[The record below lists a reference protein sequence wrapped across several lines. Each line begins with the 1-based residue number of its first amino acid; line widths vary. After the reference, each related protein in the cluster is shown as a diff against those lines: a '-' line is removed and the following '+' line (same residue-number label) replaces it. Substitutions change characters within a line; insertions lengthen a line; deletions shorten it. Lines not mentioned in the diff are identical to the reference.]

1 MNRKMGYKEEEGQE
15 TKFSSGMEKG
25 VPKQV
30 DHRSSAVNKAR
41 EALSMRKRS
50 NSGARLVMRDG
61 PTTPMVQ
68 SSTNPLTKNRP
79 PSGNRKTSKVENA
92 DLANEL
98 GINPW
103 D

>member
-1 MNRKMGYKEEEGQE
+1 MNRKMGFKDDEGPD
-15 TKFSSGMEKG
+15 TKFSSGMEKASFKTEE
-25 VPKQV
+25 P
-30 DHRSSAVNKAR
+30 RASAVNKAR
-41 EALSMRKRS
+41 EALSKRQRS
-50 NSGARLVMRDG
+50 GSGARHIIRDG

-68 SSTNPLTKNRP
+68 SSINPLGKNRP
-79 PSGNRKTSKVENA
+79 PSGTRKTAKVENA

>member
-1 MNRKMGYKEEEGQE
+1 MNRKMGFKDDAGPD
-15 TKFSSGMEKG
+15 TKFSSGMEKTTF
-25 VPKQV
+25 KAE
-30 DHRSSAVNKAR
+30 DHRTSAVNKAR
-41 EALSMRKRS
+41 EALSKRQRS
-50 NSGARLVMRDG
+50 SSGARHIIRDG

-68 SSTNPLTKNRP
+68 SSANPLAKNRP